1 MESIILPFLL
11 VIIASVF
18 QGSFGVGMKY
28 MAPLKWES
36 WWLVHVTIAMVLF
49 PIVWTFLSV
58 SGVCDVIGDVFS
70 DPVAQ
75 KAAYY
80 AILFGF
86 LWGIGGIMFGVSV
99 PYIGLSLTMGIVMG
113 IAGTLGA
120 LIPLLQNENATSL
133 PQFPYVIVGLTIT
146 IVGVIIT
153 AKAGINRDKL
163 EGNSSLSG
171 GNILKGI
178 AIAVVCG
185 ILSSLLAVGHTN
197 VNDDVTLIAENYG
210 INGRNASL
218 IAWLIVF
225 IGAYA
230 MNALYSLVLIVK
242 NNSWSNFFVAGS
254 KKAYMWSIIA
264 GLCWFAAL
272 GLYGQGAALMNGV
285 SDNNLGNI
293 VGWPMLLGLSLIV
306 SNVWAYRAGEWKD
319 AKKPFNLLLVGLAVL
334 ILASVILGYSNSLS

>member
-1 MESIILPFLL
+1 MESIVLPFLL
-11 VIIASVF
+11 IIVASFF

-28 MAPLKWES
+28 MSPLKWEN
-36 WWLVHVTIAMVLF
+36 WWLVHVSIAMVLF
-49 PIVWTFLSV
+49 PLLWTCLSV
-58 SGVCDVIGDVFS
+58 SGYMPVIEDVFA

-75 KAAYY
+75 RAASI

-120 LIPLLQNENATSL
+120 LIPLLQNPNATSL
-133 PQFPYVIVGLTIT
+133 PQFPYVIAGLGIT
-146 IVGVIIT
+146 IIGVVLT
-153 AKAGINRDKL
+153 AKAGIDRDKMQ
-163 EGNSSLSG
+163 GTSSLSG
-171 GNILKGI
+171 GNIIKGI
-178 AIAVVCG
+178 IIAVVCG
-185 ILSSLLAVGHTN
+185 ALSSLLAVGHTN

-230 MNALYSLVLIVK
+230 MNAFYSLVLIIK

-254 KKAYMWSIIA
+254 KKAYIWSVIA

-272 GLYGQGAALMNGV
+272 GLYGQGAALMNGA

-306 SNVWAYRAGEWKD
+306 SNVWAYRAGEWKN
-319 AKKPFNLLLVGLAVL
+319 AKKPFDLLLVGLAVL
-334 ILASVILGYSNSLS
+334 ILASVILGYSNSLI